1 MPDDE
6 RLLAKP
12 YVVDGVEYELW
23 CDRYGNWFLVFGGFD
38 QDLDQFT
45 EQQINQIS
53 QDVFEL
59 RAPQ

>member
-1 MPDDE
+1 MDE
-6 RLLAKP
+6 RLLAEP

-23 CDRYGNWFLVFGGFD
+23 CDRYGNWSLVFGGFD

-45 EQQINQIS
+45 AQQINQIS